1 MALQDEGQRFQGRH
15 LDSGQQ
21 DGFTS
26 GVFPAPPPPPA
37 PDHVGDVN
45 AVFSLEI
52 NGDFWDFGPWL
63 KYCQPLS
70 HPDAPL
76 VSVMRN
82 H

>member
-1 MALQDEGQRFQGRH
+1 MR
-15 LDSGQQ
+15 DSDSKVGIWIL
-21 DGFTS
+21 GSRIAFLRLC
-26 GVFPAPPPPPA
+26 FPPPTSA
-37 PDHVGDVN
+37 DHVGDVN
-45 AVFSLEI
+45 AVFSLDI